1 MYFPPAA
8 FCLLLTARKGK
19 TLLNYFPSPHTSPP
33 LRSFPRH
40 QQSHPENQFAQE
52 AGLFNSR
59 RGDWRLHHTPV
70 ALHVPLMTPTDSR
83 KNINCKSDQVFFIS
97 PSFCCTSLFLNQE
110 FTEVKNYC
118 CGKESI
124 SLYFEVLIGS
134 LFILLN
140 YEKISIWE
148 LCIYCCLYPVVTFE
162 YKVAFDGIVYRWCRT
177 S

>member
-162 YKVAFDGIVYRWCRT
+162 YKVAFDGIVYR
-177 S
+177 

>member
-33 LRSFPRH
+33 PSDRFPAINSLIQKINLRK
-40 QQSHPENQFAQE
+40 
-52 AGLFNSR
+52 R
-59 RGDWRLHHTPV
+59 R
-70 ALHVPLMTPTDSR
+70 DSLILGGVIGVCTILLLLYTFHWWHR
-83 KNINCKSDQVFFIS
+83 RTVENINCKSDQVFFVS

-110 FTEVKNYC
+110 FTEVKNDC

-148 LCIYCCLYPVVTFE
+148 LYILLLVSCCNLWV
-162 YKVAFDGIVYRWCRT
+162 
-177 S
+177 